1 MSIEL
6 TNKELDLFKK
16 VSEKLNDLVNEL
28 EGDIQELPSASA
40 VNKLGQHQAV
50 KGVITCALA
59 CNILCPLTAEVGN
72 IPIGVAGFAGSCAA
86 VCALTAGIGTVIAG
100 AGF

>member
-1 MSIEL
+1 MSSEL
-6 TNKELDLFKK
+6 TTKELDLFKK
-16 VSEKLNDLVNEL
+16 VSEKLHDLADEIEV
-28 EGDIQELPSASA
+28 DIQELPSANA
-40 VNKLGQHQAV
+40 ANKLGQHQAV
-50 KGVITCALA
+50 KGVLTCALA

-86 VCALTAGIGTVIAG
+86 VCVLTAGIGTVVAA